1 VGRTGFGMK
10 VGNPRAQSANAAT
23 LGIPTPPAKRLSEAR
38 DEAMGVCG
46 REKFHW
52 EKLYY
57 LFL

>member
-1 VGRTGFGMK
+1 LKFE
-10 VGNPRAQSANAAT
+10 NPRDESAKAAT
-23 LGIPTPPAKRLSEAR
+23 LEIPSPPTERVSEAR

-57 LFL
+57 LFF

>member
-1 VGRTGFGMK
+1 MGFGMK
-10 VGNPRAQSANAAT
+10 VGNPRAQSAKAAT
-23 LGIPTPPAKRLSEAR
+23 LGIPTPPAERLSEAR
-38 DEAMGVCG
+38 DEAMGVCE

>member
-1 VGRTGFGMK
+1 LKFE
-10 VGNPRAQSANAAT
+10 NPRDERAKAAT
-23 LGIPTPPAKRLSEAR
+23 LASPTPPAERLSKTR
-38 DEAMGVCG
+38 GEAMGVCV

>member
-1 VGRTGFGMK
+1 LKFE
-10 VGNPRAQSANAAT
+10 NPRDESAKAAT
-23 LGIPTPPAKRLSEAR
+23 LGSPTPPAERLSEAR
-38 DEAMGVCG
+38 DETMGICG